1 MGPMWVFFLV
11 IVIFKDSFI
20 KFDILAFNIKPN
32 LKFNILA
39 FNIELNICFYSIRV

>member
-1 MGPMWVFFLV
+1 MGFFLL

-20 KFDILAFNIKPN
+20 KFDILAFNLKPN

-39 FNIELNICFYSIRV
+39 FNVESNIYFYSIRV